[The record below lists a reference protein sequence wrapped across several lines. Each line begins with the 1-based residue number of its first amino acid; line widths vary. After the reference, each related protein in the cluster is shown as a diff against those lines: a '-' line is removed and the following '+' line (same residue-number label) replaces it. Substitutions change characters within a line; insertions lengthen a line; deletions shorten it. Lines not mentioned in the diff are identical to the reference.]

1 MELYD
6 WGFHRKCRHEP
17 PYAGCMVGTFVVLGG
32 VLLQMNGARALLESL
47 KAEGVEVVFGYPG
60 GAVLT
65 LYDEVYKMK
74 FPHILTRH
82 EQGAAHAADG
92 YARASGK
99 VGVAFAT
106 SGPGAT
112 NLVTGIATAHMDS
125 VPMVCITGQVANPY
139 IGKDSFQ
146 EADIVGITTPITKHN
161 YLVKNVN
168 DIPRVVKEAFYI
180 ARTGRPGVVAID
192 VAKDVFDAQ
201 IEYCYPETVELHGYT
216 GDVSYEVPAV
226 WEAAEALFA
235 AQRPLLFVGGGVVLS
250 DTAAYVRE
258 LLERTGMPSVATL
271 MGIGGV
277 PAGADGY
284 TGMAGMHGAY
294 ASNMA
299 IQECDLLI
307 AVGTRFSDRVTGNT
321 AAFAPKARI
330 VHFDIDPAEFNK
342 NVRADIPVIGDLRQ
356 TLPAFL
362 DVVKNSSAEDLTA
375 RFRPWRGEVFSMERA
390 HPLGWK
396 ASEDIRPEELIRRVR
411 ELVPKDAI
419 CVTDVGQHQMWAAQF
434 FGCTEPRHFLTS
446 GGLGTMG
453 YGLPA
458 AIGAKLAHPDKEV
471 VLITGDG
478 SIMMNCQELAT
489 MADNDIDVKIVIV
502 HNAIL
507 GMVGQWQRLF
517 YSRRYSASELKG
529 KTDFVK
535 LAEAM
540 GVAGCRIET
549 REELAEILPQVLR
562 EKGARLIDVI
572 VPEEADVVPMV
583 PGGKRLDQMVLGGR

>member
-1 MELYD
+1 M
-6 WGFHRKCRHEP
+6 
-17 PYAGCMVGTFVVLGG
+17 
-32 VLLQMNGARALLESL
+32 QMNGARALLESL

-65 LYDEVYKMK
+65 LYDEVYKMN
-74 FPHILTRH
+74 FPHVLTRH

-161 YLVKNVN
+161 YLVKDVN

-180 ARTGRPGVVAID
+180 ARTGRPGVVVID
-192 VAKDVFDAQ
+192 VAKDVFDTP
-201 IEYCYPETVELHGYT
+201 IEYCYPEMVELHGYT
-216 GDVSYEVPAV
+216 GDVPYEVPAV
-226 WEAAEALFA
+226 WEAAEALA
-235 AQRPLLFVGGGVVLS
+235 AAHRPLLFVGGGVVLS
-250 DTAAYVRE
+250 DTAKYVRE
-258 LLERTGMPSVATL
+258 LLALTGMPSVATL

-277 PAGADGY
+277 PAETEGY

-307 AVGTRFSDRVTGNT
+307 ALGTRFSDRVTGNT
-321 AAFAPKARI
+321 AAFAPKAKI
-330 VHFDIDPAEFNK
+330 VHFDIDPAELNK
-342 NVRADIPVIGDLRQ
+342 NVRADISVIGDLRE

-362 DVVKNSSAEDLTA
+362 DVVKNRSAEDLPV
-375 RFRPWRGEVFSMERA
+375 RFRPWRGEVLSMERA

-396 ASEDIRPEELIRRVR
+396 ASEDIRPEELISRVR
-411 ELVPKDAI
+411 ELVPQDAI

-434 FGCTEPRHFLTS
+434 FGCHAPRHFLTS

-458 AIGAKLAHPDKEV
+458 ALGAKLANPDKEV

-502 HNAIL
+502 HNSIL

-517 YSRRYSASELKG
+517 YSHHYSASELKG

-549 REELAEILPQVLR
+549 REEFAEVLPQVLR
-562 EKGARLIDVI
+562 AKGARLIDVI
-572 VPEEADVVPMV
+572 VPQEADVVPMV

>member
-1 MELYD
+1 
-6 WGFHRKCRHEP
+6 
-17 PYAGCMVGTFVVLGG
+17 
-32 VLLQMNGARALLESL
+32 MNGARALLESL
-47 KAEGVEVVFGYPG
+47 RHEGVEVVFGYPG

-65 LYDEVYKMK
+65 LYDEVYQTN

-99 VGVAFAT
+99 VGVVFAT

-161 YLVKNVN
+161 YLVKDVN
-168 DIPRVVKEAFYI
+168 ELPRVVKEAFYI
-180 ARTGRPGVVAID
+180 ARTGRPGVVVID
-192 VAKDVFDAQ
+192 VAKDVFDAE
-201 IEYCYPETVELHGYT
+201 IEYRCPETIELHGYT
-216 GDVSYEVPAV
+216 GEVAYEVPAV
-226 WEAAEALFA
+226 WEAAEAIFA
-235 AQRPLLFVGGGVVLS
+235 AHRPVLFVGGGAVLS
-250 DTAAYVRE
+250 DTAKYIRE
-258 LLERTGMPSVATL
+258 IIALTGMPSVATL
-271 MGIGGV
+271 MGLGAV
-277 PAGADGY
+277 PTGTDGF

-299 IQECDLLI
+299 IQECDLLL

-330 VHFDIDPAEFNK
+330 VHFDIDPAELNK

-356 TLPAFL
+356 TLPAL
-362 DVVKNSSAEDLTA
+362 IDILKNGSQEDLRTC
-375 RFRPWRGEVFSMERA
+375 FRSWLGDVLSMERA

-396 ASEDIRPEELIRRVR
+396 ESAEIRPEELISRVR
-411 ELVPKDAI
+411 ALVDEDAV

-458 AIGAKLAHPDKEV
+458 AIGAKLACPDKEV

-502 HNAIL
+502 HNSIL

-517 YSRRYSASELKG
+517 YSHHYSASELKG
-529 KTDFVK
+529 KTDFVR

-540 GVAGCRIET
+540 GVDACRITT
-549 REELAEILPQVLR
+549 REEFAEMLPHALH

-572 VPEEADVVPMV
+572 VPREADVVPMV

>member
-1 MELYD
+1 M
-6 WGFHRKCRHEP
+6 
-17 PYAGCMVGTFVVLGG
+17 
-32 VLLQMNGARALLESL
+32 QMNGARALLESL

-65 LYDEVYKMK
+65 LYDEVYKMN
-74 FPHILTRH
+74 FPHVLTRH

-161 YLVKNVN
+161 YLVKDVN

-180 ARTGRPGVVAID
+180 ARTGRPGVVVID
-192 VAKDVFDAQ
+192 VAKDVFDTP
-201 IEYCYPETVELHGYT
+201 IEYCYPEMVELHGYT
-216 GDVSYEVPAV
+216 GDVPYEVPAV
-226 WEAAEALFA
+226 WEAAEALA
-235 AQRPLLFVGGGVVLS
+235 AAHRPLLFVGGGVVLS
-250 DTAAYVRE
+250 DTAKYVRE
-258 LLERTGMPSVATL
+258 LLALTGMPSVATL

-277 PAGADGY
+277 PAETEGY

-307 AVGTRFSDRVTGNT
+307 ALGTRFSDRVTGNT
-321 AAFAPKARI
+321 AAFAPKAKI
-330 VHFDIDPAEFNK
+330 VHFDIDPAELNK
-342 NVRADIPVIGDLRQ
+342 NVRADISVIGDLRE

-362 DVVKNSSAEDLTA
+362 DVVKNSSGEDLPV
-375 RFRPWRGEVFSMERA
+375 RFRPWRGEVLSMERA

-396 ASEDIRPEELIRRVR
+396 ASEAIRPEELIRRVR
-411 ELVPKDAI
+411 ELVPADTI

-434 FGCTEPRHFLTS
+434 FGCHEPRRFLTS

-458 AIGAKLAHPDKEV
+458 AIGAKLANPDKEV

-478 SIMMNCQELAT
+478 SIMMNCQEFAT
-489 MADNDIDVKIVIV
+489 MADNDIDVKVVIV
-502 HNAIL
+502 HNSIL

-517 YSRRYSASELKG
+517 YSHHYSASELKG

-549 REELAEILPQVLR
+549 RAELAETLPRVLR

>member
-1 MELYD
+1 M
-6 WGFHRKCRHEP
+6 
-17 PYAGCMVGTFVVLGG
+17 
-32 VLLQMNGARALLESL
+32 QMNGARALLESL

-74 FPHILTRH
+74 FPHVLTRH

-92 YARASGK
+92 YARATGK

-161 YLVKNVN
+161 YLVK
-168 DIPRVVKEAFYI
+168 DAAELPRVVKEAFYI
-180 ARTGRPGVVAID
+180 ARTGRPGVVVID
-192 VAKDVFDAQ
+192 VAKDVFDTP
-201 IEYCYPETVELHGYT
+201 IDYEYPAHVDLHGYT
-216 GDVSYEVPAV
+216 DHIPFDMESVRA
-226 WEAAEALFA
+226 AAEALSTA
-235 AQRPLLFVGGGVVLS
+235 RQPLLFVGGGVVLS

-258 LLERTGMPSVATL
+258 ILALTGMPSVATL

-277 PAGADGY
+277 AAETEGY
-284 TGMAGMHGAY
+284 TGMAGMHGSY

-307 AVGTRFSDRVTGNT
+307 ALGTRFSDRVTGNT
-321 AAFAPKARI
+321 AAFAPKAKI
-330 VHFDIDPAEFNK
+330 VHFDIDPAELNK
-342 NVRADIPVIGDLRQ
+342 NVRVDIPIIGDLRQ
-356 TLPAFL
+356 TLPAFV
-362 DVVKNSSAEDLTA
+362 DAVRAVQDDLA
-375 RFRPWRGEVFSMERA
+375 VRFRPWRGEVLSMERA

-396 ASEDIRPEELIRRVR
+396 KSEDIRPEELISRVR
-411 ELVPKDAI
+411 ELVPEDAI

-434 FGCTEPRHFLTS
+434 FGCHEPRHFLTS

-458 AIGAKLAHPDKEV
+458 AIGAKLACPDQEV

-478 SIMMNCQELAT
+478 SIMMNCQEFAT
-489 MADNDIDVKIVIV
+489 MADNDSDVKIVIV
-502 HNAIL
+502 HNSIL

-517 YSRRYSASELKG
+517 YSHHYSASELKG

-540 GVAGCRIET
+540 GVAACRIET
-549 REELAEILPQVLR
+549 REEFAEVLPRVLR